1 MHLLFFERSD
11 LSEKLA
17 MIVIGCRVT
26 AILLQPNACSSF
38 QAIVPV
44 AVFFPKLKTM
54 SPAVTHSG
62 SDIT

>member
-26 AILLQPNACSSF
+26 AILLQPSSF
-38 QAIVPV
+38 QAVVPV
-44 AVFFPKLKTM
+44 AVFFQN
-54 SPAVTHSG
+54 
-62 SDIT
+62 